1 MSSLDIDE
9 PQVLIH
15 YAGDRIPWHH
25 RILLRR
31 LKDAVWL
38 LVSPDGNVEATDLGA
53 VAILALG
60 RGVPLPAHVV
70 GQCYLCGADVVAQL
84 DALHQQAAR
93 LSGILGGAPAGA
105 AERAGPQ
112 ASWRIADT
120 AAYDF
125 GVEVDDELMNSHVTG
140 VIRGAVGLCRCGE
153 PARWVAVER
162 VPQSEQTLWEQDKQS
177 GAGRDRRLGVPRGHL
192 VTTPVIPLNEAI
204 SGFRPRDLREVA
216 DWPHQGP
223 RAALEFITAVQTLGL
238 TLFTYHDFW
247 VRQSGVHAESSVSW
261 EHRMLCAILAM
272 AICYDRLDVSN
283 CASMELAGRRIIMI
297 ERAVRVNNKAPSFI
311 GLHKMIEHALDEG
324 GGIATREFTLHMAT
338 LAEAEARILK
348 QNRLLREEIGM
359 KQKHGAP
366 SDEAGG
372 GAHKAGKKKHGGGD
386 AAAPT

>member
-1 MSSLDIDE
+1 MDIDE

-15 YAGDRIPWHH
+15 YADDRIPWHH

-31 LKDAVWL
+31 LRDAVWL
-38 LVSPDGNVEATDLGA
+38 LVSPDGNVEATHLGA
-53 VAILALG
+53 VALLALG
-60 RGVPLPAHVV
+60 RAVPLPAHVV
-70 GQCYLCGADVVAQL
+70 GHYYLCGNVVVAQFPT
-84 DALHQQAAR
+84 LHQQAAR
-93 LSGILGGAPAGA
+93 LSGILGGAPVAA
-105 AERAGPQ
+105 AERTGPQ
-112 ASWRIADT
+112 ATWRVADT

-125 GVEVDDELMNSHVTG
+125 GVEVDDELMDNHATG
-140 VIRGAVGLCRCGE
+140 VICGAVGLCRCGE

-162 VPQSEQTLWEQDKQS
+162 VPLSETNLWEQDKQS

-204 SGFRPRDLREVA
+204 SGFRPRDLREVG

-261 EHRMLCAILAM
+261 EHRMMCSVLAM
-272 AICYDRLDVSN
+272 AICYDRLDVTN

-297 ERAVRVNNKAPSFI
+297 ERAVRVNNKAPSFV

-324 GGIATREFTLHMAT
+324 GGIATREFTAHMAT

-348 QNRLLREEIGM
+348 QNRLLREEIGL
-359 KQKHGAP
+359 KQKHGAS
-366 SDEAGG
+366 SDEPGSG
-372 GAHKAGKKKHGGGD
+372 PNRGSKKKHGGGD